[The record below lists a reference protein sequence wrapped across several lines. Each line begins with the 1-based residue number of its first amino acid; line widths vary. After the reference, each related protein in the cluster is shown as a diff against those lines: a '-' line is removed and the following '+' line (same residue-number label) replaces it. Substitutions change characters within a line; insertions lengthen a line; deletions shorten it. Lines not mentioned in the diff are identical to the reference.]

1 MYRFLTILWL
11 FLGVYTE
18 GVAQGSRYSDSLVLV
33 KFDSAFNHTTLW
45 NLRNPIS
52 TWNGIYTNA
61 SGRVIRIS
69 INSGN
74 LRGQLVSEI
83 GDLSELI
90 SLGLNSEGIVG
101 VFPPSIGKLSNLDDI
116 NLTGCK
122 LTGPIPPEIGNLR
135 RLTYLSFWNNRFTGN
150 IPPQIGNLTALRN
163 LDLCCNNLTGSIPP
177 TIGLLTN
184 VAYLVFSDNKLSG
197 SIPKELG
204 RLTGLGVLGLSNNE
218 LTGELPVELGN
229 MQSLFGFYVDRN
241 KLTGAVPTSLINL
254 KELCTLD
261 ISNNQFTDFPDLA
274 RDSFKIYWI
283 GRKLNIS
290 NNKLSFK
297 HILINLR
304 IARTT
309 PPTPYH
315 YAPQDSVYIDT
326 IIFANINETV
336 TIDLKIDD
344 TVQTNIY
351 KWFKN
356 EQFYQTTTVNKLILR
371 SGRICPADTFRCEIT
386 NPNAPDL
393 TLYSRHIVINY
404 LGLKAI
410 TNNQNICK
418 GDTYRL
424 PNGREVSKEG
434 IYVDTLKA
442 QGGCDSAVV
451 TTILKFFEKPTAQ
464 HDPFDLPNDS
474 PFIEIDPLINDN
486 FRSNPL
492 FRRLDSPKY
501 GQLDSLPNNHFRY
514 TRLPF
519 LTGDVSFRYAICD
532 RICPSVCDT
541 ATVTIHINDFEA
553 RNKIG
558 ITPSNRDGINDALV
572 FDLLENDPQ
581 RFGNAKLLIFNLL
594 GQVIYQQQPYDNKWM
609 GTFQNGQDPVPKGAY
624 LFLLI
629 LNDKNKDREQICGS
643 VTVIREN

>member
-18 GVAQGSRYSDSLVLV
+18 GIAQGCRERDSLALV
-33 KFDSAFNHTTLW
+33 AFHNALNGTTNW
-45 NLRNPIS
+45 NLRTPYT
-52 TWNGIYTNA
+52 TWLGVTFNTQGCVTILNFKQRNL
-61 SGRVIRIS
+61 SGQIAP
-69 INSGN
+69 
-74 LRGQLVSEI
+74 EI
-83 GDLSELI
+83 GNLSELQVLMFENNPGI
-90 SLGLNSEGIVG
+90 SGTIPRTLGN
-101 VFPPSIGKLSNLDDI
+101 LSNLCCI
-116 NLTGCK
+116 SFSLCQLLGS
-122 LTGPIPPEIGNLR
+122 IPPEIGQLR
-135 RLTYLSFWNNRFTGN
+135 RAMDINFH
-150 IPPQIGNLTALRN
+150 GNL
-163 LDLCCNNLTGSIPP
+163 LTGSIPVQMGTMTALKNLTLSSNRLSG
-177 TIGLLTN
+177 TIPSSFGLLRN
-184 VAYLVFSDNKLSG
+184 LSFLELSDNSFSG
-197 SIPKELG
+197 NIPRELG
-204 RLTGLGVLGLSNNE
+204 DVSSLSWINLANNNFEGVLPS
-218 LTGELPVELGN
+218 ELGN
-229 MQSLFGFYVDRN
+229 LSNMSAFFIGNNKFSGDIPTSFVNMHELKGFAIDRN
-241 KLTGAVPTSLINL
+241 RFTSLPNL
-254 KELCTLD
+254 TA
-261 ISNNQFTDFPDLA
+261 S
-274 RDSFKIYWI
+274 SFGSVWFGAKMQL
-283 GRKLNIS
+283 GQNRLT
-290 NNKLSFK
+290 FK
-297 HILINLR
+297 HILQNISIGQR
-304 IARTT
+304 AIFEYRS
-309 PPTPYH
+309 
-315 YAPQDSVYIDT
+315 QDSVYVDT
-326 IIFANINETV
+326 TIFANINEAV

-344 TVQTNIY
+344 TVQTNMY

-356 EQFYQTTTVNKLILR
+356 EQFYQTTAVNKLILR
-371 SGRICPADTFRCEIT
+371 GGRICPTDTFRCEIT

-464 HDPFDLPNDS
+464 NDPLDLPNDRPS
-474 PFIEIDPLINDN
+474 IEIDPLINDD
-486 FRSNPL
+486 FRPNPL

-609 GTFQNGQDPVPKGAY
+609 GTFQNGQELPKGAY

-629 LNDKNKDREQICGS
+629 VNDKNKDREQICGS
-643 VTVIREN
+643 VTVIRED